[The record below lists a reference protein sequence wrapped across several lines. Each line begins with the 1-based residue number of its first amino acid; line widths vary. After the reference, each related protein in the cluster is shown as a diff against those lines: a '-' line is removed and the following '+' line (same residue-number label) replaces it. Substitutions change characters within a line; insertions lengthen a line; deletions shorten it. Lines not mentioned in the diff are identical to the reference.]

1 MNPAPQIPR
10 PMDKPSISAFFPC
23 YNDWATIAS
32 QVVLVAR
39 TLSELTEDWE
49 IIVVDDAS
57 RDHSPE
63 VLEELTKLVPRLRV
77 VSHGQNRGYG
87 GALRS
92 GFTASR
98 KEWIF
103 YTDGDAQY
111 DVTELRELWQARS
124 GADMVNG
131 YKISRSDPLHRI
143 VVGRLYHLLV
153 RWAFWLETP
162 DVDCDFRLIRRRVFD
177 TVELT
182 RDTGLICV
190 ELVSKVEKNGF
201 QVHYVP
207 VHHYHRLH
215 GRSQFFN
222 LRRVGEVAL
231 GMARLWW
238 ELVVQGRIRR

>member
-1 MNPAPQIPR
+1 MGQS
-10 PMDKPSISAFFPC
+10 SISVFFPC

-39 TLSELTEDWE
+39 TVSALTDDWE
-49 IIVVDDAS
+49 IVVVNDAS
-57 RDHSPE
+57 PDHSAE
-63 VLEELTKLVPRLRV
+63 VLEELVKLVPHLRV
-77 VSHGQNRGYG
+77 VTHEANRGYG

-92 GFTASR
+92 GFAAAQ

-111 DVTELRELWQARS
+111 DVTEIPRLWEARQ

-143 VVGRLYHLLV
+143 VVGQVYHTIV
-153 RWAFWLETP
+153 KWAFWLETR
-162 DVDCDFRLIRRRVFD
+162 DVDCDFRLIHKRVFEKI
-177 TVELT
+177 ELT

-190 ELVSKVEKNGF
+190 ELVSKLEKNGF
-201 QVHYVP
+201 RVHYVP
-207 VHHYHRLH
+207 VHHYQRLH

-222 LRRVGEVAL
+222 FRRVGEVIW
-231 GMARLWW
+231 GVGRLWW
-238 ELVVQGRIRR
+238 DLMVRRKIRR